1 MTLIQYLITDTE
13 WTKNLHVIAYSPE
26 ILRLIGFITLMAGS
40 SAANPQTIG
49 AFKELAK
56 QYY

>member
-26 ILRLIGFITLMAGS
+26 IASIGGILGLSNEIARLWKMQQDTS
-40 SAANPQTIG
+40 S
-49 AFKELAK
+49 
-56 QYY
+56 